1 MLNGGC
7 RGPQYAIH
15 LNPDQMNS
23 FEILTREEGETS
35 SLNALSITWR
45 PQRDHSLEVT
55 LCLSRHALSP
65 EGQQLTVAGRRV
77 LSD

>member
-1 MLNGGC
+1 MCN
-7 RGPQYAIH
+7 H

-35 SLNALSITWR
+35 SLNTLSIPWR
-45 PQRDHSLEVT
+45 SQRDQPLEVT
-55 LCLSRHALSP
+55 LCLSMHALSP
-65 EGQQLTVAGRRV
+65 EGQQLTVAGRRF

>member
-23 FEILTREEGETS
+23 FEILTREGETS
-35 SLNALSITWR
+35 SLNTLSIMWR
-45 PQRDHSLEVT
+45 LQRDHPLEVT
-55 LCLSRHALSP
+55 LCLGMHALSP